1 MDTLYDLLGALPQD
15 DAESLRTAF
24 RRAVKGAHPD
34 LRPGDPD
41 AGQRFRQIVRA
52 NQILGDPEQR
62 AVYDH
67 LLVLAGIEKNPA
79 SAHPIAA
86 KIHRVASG
94 VLAVAIASIVTVGG
108 YLVFMH
114 MSMALVAPANNVEAS
129 VQTPPQVAAASVS
142 APAAVTEEV
151 AATASIPRPETSGD
165 PIVPRAVPVTRV
177 DGAPQDDRAPPLNI
191 DIGNGASAEPAT
203 NGGGYFR
210 SHGISAYRGGD
221 PDGAIIDPDQAAVPD
236 AKSSASYLHRGMVF
250 YRMRKYGRVFAD
262 VAPAKQ
268 IATHARQID
277 ARAKQIDARAKQI
290 AKGRN
295 VRLPPTPP
303 RKLHL
308 EQAMAAVPA
317 RPRAKPPAAAPVADS
332 SLDSSVSLFKGD
344 ASATFQ

>member
-1 MDTLYDLLGALPQD
+1 MSTPSPTARGKSMSCWRSDVMSRSRSLGRCGRYAAAMLL
-15 DAESLRTAF
+15 
-24 RRAVKGAHPD
+24 
-34 LRPGDPD
+34 
-41 AGQRFRQIVRA
+41 
-52 NQILGDPEQR
+52 
-62 AVYDH
+62 
-67 LLVLAGIEKNPA
+67 
-79 SAHPIAA
+79 
-86 KIHRVASG
+86 
-94 VLAVAIASIVTVGG
+94 SIVTVGG

-210 SHGISAYRGGD
+210 SHGISAYRVGD

-268 IATHARQID
+268 IATHAR
-277 ARAKQIDARAKQI
+277 QIDARAKQI